1 MTNCRDSKTDPF
13 STLLLLQI
21 RCFSSLTLELLAI
34 VVLNGCAATTHATS
48 VSDIVARPAAYNGQ
62 RLTVIG
68 VATGDGP
75 AIELFDSVAD
85 AQGLDSKKAL
95 FVRSE
100 VRKSGRVRSD
110 MRKVRVT
117 GQVHA
122 EDHGIWGNPCA
133 LHSTTIE
140 VLSDRLAA
148 AEPPPGVFRNESQ
161 LTITV
166 SITGQVSTQFEL
178 APGTADTVPLSRV
191 STVEIRAQDKT
202 LLARKTVVQSAKTPY
217 YDQGNGVLYYR
228 FAHGRIERV
237 LPDAGR
243 KWPVK
248 SI

>member
-1 MTNCRDSKTDPF
+1 MINT
-13 STLLLLQI
+13 LLQI
-21 RCFSSLTLELLAI
+21 RRFSSSTLGLLAT
-34 VVLNGCAATTHATS
+34 VVSNGCAATPHSTS

-75 AIELFDSVAD
+75 AIEVFASVAD
-85 AQGLDSKKAL
+85 ARGLDSKKAL
-95 FVRSE
+95 FVRSK
-100 VRKSGRVRSD
+100 VRKSGQVRSD

-133 LHSTTIE
+133 LRSATIE

-148 AEPPPGVFRNESQ
+148 ADPPPGVFRNESQ

-166 SITGQVSTQFEL
+166 SIAGQVSTQFEL
-178 APGTADTVPLSRV
+178 APGTADTQPLSRV
-191 STVEIRAQDKT
+191 CTVEIRAQDKT
-202 LLARKTVVQSAKTPY
+202 LLARKTIVQSVKTPY
-217 YDQGNGVLYYR
+217 YDRVIGVLYYR
-228 FAHGRIERV
+228 FANGRIEQV
-237 LPDAGR
+237 LPGSGR